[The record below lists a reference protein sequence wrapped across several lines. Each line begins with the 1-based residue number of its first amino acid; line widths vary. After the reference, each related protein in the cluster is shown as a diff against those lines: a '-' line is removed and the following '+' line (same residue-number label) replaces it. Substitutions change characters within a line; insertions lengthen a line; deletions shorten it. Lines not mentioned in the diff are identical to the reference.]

1 MAVDIVPQ
9 LQENIYKLLAE
20 KRASNEQLAML
31 SAKLAE
37 GKAKYTDAHAY
48 AKELGEMLSQ
58 TLGESVTTELLP
70 DGTMYFNIAD
80 RVIRPLMVDDFN
92 EIADYAVE
100 VQRLQNELDGIG
112 LKAVKPELNADRIDG
127 IINRISS
134 EPFDDVKWLLDD
146 PLINFGMSAVDDVVK
161 SNGEF
166 LYRAGLEPVIV
177 RIAEYKCCKWCSNLE
192 GKYPYGTEPKDVY
205 RRHERCRC
213 ETSLSRNE
221 KKENV
226 WTKMTYK
233 DTHRQEIQDRI
244 KAINEMIAK

>member
-20 KRASNEQLAML
+20 KIADNEQLEML
-31 SAKLAE
+31 KIKLAE
-37 GKAKYTDAHAY
+37 GKAQYTDAHAY
-48 AKELGEMLSQ
+48 ASKMGEILSQ
-58 TLGESVTTELLP
+58 TLSESVTVELLP

-80 RVIRPLMVDDFN
+80 RVIRPLMIDDFN
-92 EIADYAVE
+92 AIADYAVE
-100 VQRLQNELDGIG
+100 VQRLQNEANGIG
-112 LKAVKPELNADRIDG
+112 LRSIKPELNEDRIDG

-134 EPFDDVKWLLDD
+134 EPFEDVKWLLDD
-146 PLINFGMSAVDDVVK
+146 PLISFGMSAVDDVVK
-161 SNGEF
+161 ANGEF
-166 LYRAGLEPVIV
+166 LYKAGLNPVIV

-213 ETSLSRNE
+213 ETSLSRDG

-226 WTKMTYK
+226 WTKMIYK
-233 DTHRQEIQDRI
+233 DTHRTEIQDRI
-244 KAINEMIAK
+244 KAINELIAK

>member
-9 LQENIYKLLAE
+9 LQEDIIKALIE
-20 KRASNEQLAML
+20 KRATNEQLEL
-31 SAKLAE
+31 LKRKLAE
-37 GKAKYTDAHAY
+37 GKAEYKDAHLY
-48 AKELGEMLSQ
+48 AAKMGEILSQVLGEN
-58 TLGESVTTELLP
+58 VTSEMLP

-80 RVIRPLMVDDFN
+80 RIIRPLMVEDYDS
-92 EIADYAVE
+92 IADYAVE
-100 VQRLQNELDGIG
+100 VQRLQNESNGIG
-112 LKAVKPELNADRIDG
+112 LKSVKPELNEDRIDG

-161 SNGEF
+161 ANGEF
-166 LYRAGLEPVIV
+166 LYKAGLQPVIV
-177 RIAEYKCCKWCSNLE
+177 RTAEYKCCKWCSSLE

-213 ETSLSRNE
+213 ETSLSRDS
-221 KKENV
+221 KRENV

-233 DTHRQEIQDRI
+233 DTHRIEIQERI
-244 KAINEMIAK
+244 KAINAMINK